1 MIEYFSCSFIGLW
14 VFSAATQFKF
24 FFSTKMTRLVPLCS
38 CSIYKPVSLGF
49 GRLVANDDF
58 ICWRTHSFFS
68 SLLFLVVLQFH
79 LLSQLIYGPLSLVQ
93 PMFSYVVHES
103 QLFLLVAVLGHA
115 VVLVLRD
122 VLQVDVAVLVLQ
134 QLRQFL

>member
-1 MIEYFSCSFIGLW
+1 MKHIGSDRARYKDDRIFFMFFHWALG
-14 VFSAATQFKF
+14 VFSRNTIQV
-24 FFSTKMTRLVPLCS
+24 FFSTKMKRLVPLCS

-115 VVLVLRD
+115 LL
-122 VLQVDVAVLVLQ
+122 
-134 QLRQFL
+134 